1 MIRLDCHPR
10 SRRTLSDGRLASP
23 RGLPDRVRQLRL
35 EGSCDAWAS
44 LVPAFGIRHSAFR
57 SGRGTRRGRRGQV
70 AVEWLMVAGILT
82 AVAIILTGM
91 FQPVLVSV
99 VRMIA
104 RSIRTVG
111 L

>member
-1 MIRLDCHPR
+1 MMRVSQAQSKDDVIGSGPGVRA
-10 SRRTLSDGRLASP
+10 GRQGVA
-23 RGLPDRVRQLRL
+23 
-35 EGSCDAWAS
+35 
-44 LVPAFGIRHSAFR
+44 
-57 SGRGTRRGRRGQV
+57 GQV

-99 VRMIA
+99 VRMLA
-104 RSIRTVG
+104 RSVRTVG